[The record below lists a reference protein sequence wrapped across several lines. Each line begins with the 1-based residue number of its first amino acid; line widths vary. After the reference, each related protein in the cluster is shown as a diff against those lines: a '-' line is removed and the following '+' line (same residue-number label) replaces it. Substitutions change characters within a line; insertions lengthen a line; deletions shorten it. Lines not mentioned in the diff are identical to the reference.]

1 MNSPHREA
9 VTYSFAQNYEGLE
22 DKQILW
28 EMIKLEIRTQTIPSC
43 VMNKRQMEKT
53 ERDLNKQ
60 LTVLFEKVNS
70 GGEIENETWQEYSQ
84 IKLQLDNLE
93 RGVII
98 ISKAQ
103 WVEEGEKTRHI
114 FWGWKSTT
122 TVTNS
127 SQNLKWETV

>member
-1 MNSPHREA
+1 
-9 VTYSFAQNYEGLE
+9 
-22 DKQILW
+22 
-28 EMIKLEIRTQTIPSC
+28 
-43 VMNKRQMEKT
+43 MEKT

-70 GGEIENETWQEYSQ
+70 GGEIENETWQEFSQ

-98 ISKAQ
+98 RSKAQ

-114 FWGWKSTT
+114 FEVGKA
-122 TVTNS
+122 
-127 SQNLKWETV
+127 QLL